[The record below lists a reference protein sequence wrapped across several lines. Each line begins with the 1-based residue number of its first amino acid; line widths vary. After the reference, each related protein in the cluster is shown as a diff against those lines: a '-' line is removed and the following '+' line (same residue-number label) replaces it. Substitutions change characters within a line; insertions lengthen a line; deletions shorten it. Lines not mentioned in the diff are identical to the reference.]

1 MLLPFPESPK
11 FLLSRGDQE
20 AAVKAI
26 EWIAKVN
33 CGSDLK
39 SLLNISS
46 KLIVTS
52 EEDQNG
58 EVRDRE
64 QEENK
69 QRGVFSHLVF
79 LWRDT
84 VALFRRPYGVKFSLA
99 VLAMCGLF
107 FSSNG
112 MQIWYPEI
120 VNRLSAETNANL
132 SSESTVCS
140 TITRSF
146 QVAQLLN
153 TNETSTDSSSNGTL
167 NKVKSSL
174 ESI

>member
-52 EEDQNG
+52 EEEQNG
-58 EVRDRE
+58 EVRDHE

-69 QRGVFSHLVF
+69 QRGVFSHLVS
-79 LWRDT
+79 LWKDT

-120 VNRLSAETNANL
+120 VNRLSAETNTNL

-153 TNETSTDSSSNGTL
+153 TNETSTDSSSNETL